1 MGDRVSGWTESWNG
15 DKMILT
21 ILGLFF
27 IFFFHE
33 IGHYLAA
40 KAIKVKV
47 DEFSIGIGGKNLYCK
62 EISGTVY
69 SLKLIFLGG
78 YVKLEDSFRDRS
90 PLTRIFVGLA
100 GPAASVLFAFL
111 VFTFVSFV
119 GLPELTSKI
128 GSVFPGYPAA
138 QAGMLP
144 GDQVVAIEGH
154 PVSRWM
160 EMISII
166 NAGKDRKLRV
176 TVRRERSNFDV
187 FVRPVLKEGR
197 GAIGVKASGE
207 SVATRYGLSSV
218 MQGARLVGE
227 NLKSDFDILKHVVV
241 FKKAGGVA
249 GPVEILQIGAIQAG
263 FGIVTFLN
271 LLALLSLSFFV
282 INLFPVPPLDGG
294 AIAIALFESAIGRQI
309 NRQVEI
315 MVTKVVLSIFVGLLV
330 FNVLS
335 ALAKKLI

>member
-1 MGDRVSGWTESWNG
+1 
-15 DKMILT
+15 
-21 ILGLFF
+21 
-27 IFFFHE
+27 
-33 IGHYLAA
+33 
-40 KAIKVKV
+40 
-47 DEFSIGIGGKNLYCK
+47 
-62 EISGTVY
+62 
-69 SLKLIFLGG
+69 
-78 YVKLEDSFRDRS
+78 
-90 PLTRIFVGLA
+90 
-100 GPAASVLFAFL
+100 
-111 VFTFVSFV
+111 
-119 GLPELTSKI
+119 
-128 GSVFPGYPAA
+128 
-138 QAGMLP
+138 
-144 GDQVVAIEGH
+144 
-154 PVSRWM
+154 
-160 EMISII
+160 
-166 NAGKDRKLRV
+166 
-176 TVRRERSNFDV
+176 
-187 FVRPVLKEGR
+187 
-197 GAIGVKASGE
+197 
-207 SVATRYGLSSV
+207 

-249 GPVEILQIGAIQAG
+249 GPVEILHIGAIQAG